1 MQIIELNTSELI
13 PDPNNARTHDE
24 KNLNAIKGS
33 LAKFGQQYPI
43 VIDDKNVVLSG
54 NGRLE
59 AAKDLGW
66 KTIKVVRSDLKTET
80 EKVGYKLAD
89 NQSAILADWDMDVLG
104 SELHA
109 LREDGF
115 EIEEIGFDPGDF
127 KIGEE
132 IDGVGFPDLPEGD
145 KEDFRQITFTL
156 HNDQADVVE
165 QALESATSLGSYDGE
180 INQNKNGNA
189 IHRVC
194 QSYLLK
200 T

>member
-1 MQIIELNTSELI
+1 MQVEELEVSSLI
-13 PDPNNARTHDE
+13 FDPNNARTHDE

-54 NGRLE
+54 NVRLE

-115 EIEEIGFDPGDF
+115 EIEDIGFQDTG
-127 KIGEE
+127 
-132 IDGVGFPDLPEGD
+132 
-145 KEDFRQITFTL
+145 
-156 HNDQADVVE
+156 
-165 QALESATSLGSYDGE
+165 
-180 INQNKNGNA
+180 
-189 IHRVC
+189 
-194 QSYLLK
+194 LLQ
-200 T
+200 